1 MNVGGWWVN
10 GGMASTGGF
19 TQTQLQR
26 IDAAVTRIQA
36 IALAQRRL
44 DAELMEAL
52 AEALEAGVGPGSG
65 RGGEL
70 AHRSLRLEISQAL
83 QESEAV
89 AERLLDTAS
98 SITQS
103 YPNTLNALRAGEV
116 ALRHARVVAEEGAV
130 IHTGQPEADARRRAD
145 YEHAVLESARD
156 ETPNRL
162 RPIARRLA
170 AEQAEATVEERHEGA
185 VRARH
190 VRVVDLEDGMADLIA
205 HLPAVEAY
213 AMRDR
218 LTRIAK
224 LVTEGERRSRVESA
238 EPGEPRAPGAS
249 CSGGRDRAP
258 RTRDEA
264 RADVLRDLVLT
275 GIVPDAEVSG
285 DGIHAQV
292 QVIVPGHVLGL
303 PDAAG
308 TAVAPGVRG
317 VPELVGHGPI
327 SSGAASR
334 VAGDAGVWERVT
346 VDHAG
351 HVLAVDRYHPTP
363 QMRRVLAARDVH
375 CRAPGC
381 RVPAN
386 RCDIDHTVDAAL
398 GGPTRTDNL
407 AHLCRGH
414 HTLKHH
420 TDWQVEQRDGGEL
433 SWTSPSGRQYT
444 DRPPSRVRFRRV
456 ETSTGEPKD
465 GASED
470 AGSDPP

>member
-1 MNVGGWWVN
+1 
-10 GGMASTGGF
+10 MASTGGF
-19 TQTQLQR
+19 TQTQLRR
-26 IDAAVTRIQA
+26 IDAAVTRIEA
-36 IALAQRRL
+36 ITLAQRQL

-52 AEALEAGVGPGSG
+52 AEALDAGVGPGSG

-70 AHRSLRLEISQAL
+70 AHRALRLEIAQAL
-83 QESEAV
+83 QESEPV
-89 AERLLDTAS
+89 AERLLDTAFS
-98 SITQS
+98 VTHS

-116 ALRHARVVAEEGAV
+116 TLRHARVVAEEGAV
-130 IHTGQPEADARRRAD
+130 IHTGQPEVDSPRRAA
-145 YEHAVLESARD
+145 YEQAVLESARD

-170 AEQAEATVEERHEGA
+170 AEQAEATTEERHEVA

-205 HLPAVEAY
+205 HLPAVEAH

-224 LVTEGERRSRVESA
+224 LVIEGERRSAVESGK
-238 EPGEPRAPGAS
+238 PGVPGAPGPLR
-249 CSGGRDRAP
+249 SGEGDRAP

-264 RADVLRDLVLT
+264 RVDVLRDLVLT
-275 GIVPDAEVSG
+275 GIVPDAEVTG
-285 DGIHAQV
+285 DGVHAQV
-292 QVIVPGHVLGL
+292 QVIVPARVLGL
-303 PDAAG
+303 QDASGAS
-308 TAVAPGVRG
+308 GVRG

-327 SSGAASR
+327 SPGVASR
-334 VAGDAGVWERVT
+334 LAGDAGVWERVS
-346 VDHAG
+346 VDDSG
-351 HVLAVDRYHPTP
+351 RVLSVDRYHPTP

-456 ETSTGEPKD
+456 ETSSAE
-465 GASED
+465 ASGDPGED
-470 AGSDPP
+470 AGADPP